1 MALGVRVLR
10 DDGSAE
16 VVAIFKD
23 VSARSQVDDIVL
35 GIIQRGF
42 TASVTE
48 DVEWPFDQGLPDI
61 WREPVEIPVV
71 PEPEEIPVDPEPEP
85 DPEPEEEV
93 VEEVVEEPVEE
104 SDGEWVEPDPD
115 PDEDL

>member
-23 VSARSQVDDIVL
+23 VTARPQVDDIVL

-61 WREPVEIPVV
+61 WKEPVELPVV
-71 PEPEEIPVDPEPEP
+71 PEPE
-85 DPEPEEEV
+85 PEPEEEV
-93 VEEVVEEPVEE
+93 VEEVVEE
-104 SDGEWVEPDPD
+104 WAEPDPD
-115 PDEDL
+115 PDEDQ

>member
-23 VSARSQVDDIVL
+23 VTARPQVDDIVL

-61 WREPVEIPVV
+61 WKDPEVVTPVEPPVIEYV
-71 PEPEEIPVDPEPEP
+71 PEPE
-85 DPEPEEEV
+85 PEPEEEV
-93 VEEVVEEPVEE
+93 VEEVVEEPVEGADE
-104 SDGEWVEPDPD
+104 EWAEPDPE
-115 PDEDL
+115 PDEDQ